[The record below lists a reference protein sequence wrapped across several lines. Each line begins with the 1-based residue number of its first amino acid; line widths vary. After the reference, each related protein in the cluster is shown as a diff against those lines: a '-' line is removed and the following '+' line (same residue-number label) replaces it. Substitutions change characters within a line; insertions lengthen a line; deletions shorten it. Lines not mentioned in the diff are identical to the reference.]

1 MMGLMLDS
9 EMNALPWGTFRP
21 GLPVRAL
28 IGLSRNTLLGRG
40 KLRKQLAQLFFLL
53 HAGPV
58 DSWLWG
64 HRIRLFP
71 DHNVCERKALLRPD
85 RMDRNEY
92 AFLRTQLA
100 RARSVFVDVGAN
112 AGLYSLYA
120 ALNAGE
126 GARIL
131 AIEPDAALLARFA
144 FNLGLARKARYTAPE
159 IDVATACVA
168 VGDHDGEGLLS
179 TSGDEGSRSLSDGA
193 GVGRPVQV
201 RRLAALLA
209 AHAVGK
215 ITVLKIDVEG
225 YEDRVLP
232 PYLAEVPQDHWP
244 DAIIIEHVY
253 RSTWSVDCIGLCRGR
268 GYRVCGITN
277 NNTLLARAD

>member
-1 MMGLMLDS
+1 MLDS

-21 GLPVRAL
+21 GLPLRAL
-28 IGLSRNTLLGRG
+28 IGISRNTLLGRG
-40 KLRKQLAQLFFLL
+40 KLRKRLAQLFFLL

-92 AFLRTQLA
+92 AFLHKRLA
-100 RARSVFVDVGAN
+100 RTRPIFVDVGAN

-144 FNLGLARKARYTAPE
+144 FNLRLARTARFPAPA
-159 IDVATACVA
+159 IDVITACVA
-168 VGDHDGEGLLS
+168 IGDRDGEGLLS
-179 TSGDEGSRSLSDGA
+179 TSGDEGSRSLSATGL
-193 GVGRPVQV
+193 GRPVQV

-209 AHAVGK
+209 DYAIGK

-232 PYLAEVPQDHWP
+232 PYLAEVDQDHWP
-244 DAIIIEHVY
+244 EAIIIEHVY
-253 RSTWSVDCIGLCRGR
+253 RSSWSVDCVALCQGH
-268 GYRVCGITN
+268 GYRVCGVTN

>member
-1 MMGLMLDS
+1 MLDS

-28 IGLSRNTLLGRG
+28 IGLSRHTLLGRG
-40 KLRKQLAQLFFLL
+40 KLRKRLAQLFFLL

-58 DSWLWG
+58 DSRLWG
-64 HRIRLFP
+64 YRIRLFP

-126 GARIL
+126 GARVL

-144 FNLGLARKARYTAPE
+144 FNLRLARKDRYAAPE
-159 IDVATACVA
+159 VEVATACVA

-179 TSGDEGSRSLSDGA
+179 TSGDEGSRSLRRT

-209 AHAVGK
+209 EHAIGK

-232 PYLAEVPQDHWP
+232 PYLAAVPQDQWP

-253 RSTWSVDCIGLCRGR
+253 RPNWSVDCIGLCQGR
-268 GYRVCGITN
+268 GYRVRGITN

>member
-1 MMGLMLDS
+1 MMGRMLDT

-28 IGLSRNTLLGRG
+28 VGLSRNTLLGRG

-71 DHNVCERKALLRPD
+71 DRNVCERKALLRPD

-92 AFLRTQLA
+92 AFLRSQLA
-100 RARSVFVDVGAN
+100 RARPVFVDVGAN

-144 FNLGLARKARYTAPE
+144 FNLRLARKGRYATPAV
-159 IDVATACVA
+159 DVATACVA
-168 VGDHDGEGLLS
+168 VGDRDGEALLS
-179 TSGDEGSRSLSDGA
+179 TSGDEGSRSLSAG
-193 GVGRPVQV
+193 GVGRPVPV
-201 RRLAALLA
+201 RRLAALLTE
-209 AHAVGK
+209 HAIGK

-232 PYLAEVPQDHWP
+232 AYLAEAPRDHWP

-253 RSTWSVDCIGLCRGR
+253 RPSWSVDCIGLCQGR
-268 GYRVCGITN
+268 GYRVCGTTN
-277 NNTLLARAD
+277 NNTLLARVD

>member
-1 MMGLMLDS
+1 MLDF

-21 GLPVRAL
+21 GLTVRAL
-28 IGLSRNTLLGRG
+28 IGLSRHTLLGRG
-40 KLRKQLAQLFFLL
+40 KLRKQLARLLFLL

-58 DSWLWG
+58 DCWLWG

-85 RMDRNEY
+85 RMDRQEY
-92 AFLRTQLA
+92 GFLRTQLA

-120 ALNAGE
+120 ALNAGA

-131 AIEPDAALLARFA
+131 AIEPDAALLARFT
-144 FNLGLARKARYTAPE
+144 FNLRLARVARYAAPDIE
-159 IDVATACVA
+159 VTTVPVA
-168 VGDHDGEGLLS
+168 VGEHDGEALLS
-179 TSGDEGSRSLSDGA
+179 TSGDEGSRSLRGS

-209 AHAVGK
+209 DHAVGK

-232 PYLAEVPQDHWP
+232 PYLAEVPQEHWP

-253 RSTWSVDCIGLCRGR
+253 RPSWSVDCIKLCQGH
-268 GYRVCGITN
+268 GYRISGITN
-277 NNTLLARAD
+277 NNTLLARGA

>member
-1 MMGLMLDS
+1 MGLMLDS

-21 GLPVRAL
+21 GLPLRAL

-40 KLRKQLAQLFFLL
+40 KLRRQLAQLFFLL

-58 DSWLWG
+58 DCWLWG

-92 AFLRTQLA
+92 AFLRAQLA
-100 RARSVFVDVGAN
+100 RPRPVFVDVGAN

-131 AIEPDAALLARFA
+131 AIEPNAALLARFA
-144 FNLGLARKARYTAPE
+144 FNLRLARKAQYAAPE

-179 TSGDEGSRSLSDGA
+179 TSGDEGSRSLSGT
-193 GVGRPVQV
+193 GSGRPVQV

-209 AHAVGK
+209 EHAIGK

-253 RSTWSVDCIGLCRGR
+253 RSSWSVDCVALCQGH
-268 GYRVCGITN
+268 GYRVCGVTN